1 MGMAIMHASW
11 ADGQLG
17 MAGPPARSFKAAA
30 AIIVLSCTCPA
41 MRKSYGIERL
51 TPEEVRFF
59 KTQGYL
65 IKRGALDPALVA
77 VGETV
82 ILMTAPFYP
91 Y

>member
-1 MGMAIMHASW
+1 
-11 ADGQLG
+11 
-17 MAGPPARSFKAAA
+17 
-30 AIIVLSCTCPA
+30 